1 MEPADYLCKPF
12 LYFMSYKKPLTITPL
27 TPMKFPIIDFFL
39 LRSIDDTLDHT
50 LPILVLSNL
59 CGLKRLFGI
68 FKLESLSDQ
77 RFQVDQSPLNE

>member
-1 MEPADYLCKPF
+1 MP
-12 LYFMSYKKPLTITPL
+12 YKKPLTITPL
-27 TPMKFPIIDFFL
+27 TPMKFPIIVFL